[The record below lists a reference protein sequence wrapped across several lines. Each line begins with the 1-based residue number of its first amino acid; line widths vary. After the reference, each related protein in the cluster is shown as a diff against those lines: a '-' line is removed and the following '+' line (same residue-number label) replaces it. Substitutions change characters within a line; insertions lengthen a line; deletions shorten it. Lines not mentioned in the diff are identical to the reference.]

1 MLPNEN
7 VAPIMISTPP
17 RMVIQHNV
25 KGILPSFTTLLPPHR
40 VRIPVTFST
49 PTPVYNDYR

>member
-25 KGILPSFTTLLPPHR
+25 ARNSSFFYHASATAPRTNPSDFFNAHACLQ
-40 VRIPVTFST
+40 
-49 PTPVYNDYR
+49 